1 MVLFLPYF
9 LIYPVVM
16 FFTDAL
22 YLVFLLVCLVPF
34 IVDILLTDWPIVYN
48 CEPLDRENG
57 TVQAMEG
64 QYVT

>member
-1 MVLFLPYF
+1 
-9 LIYPVVM
+9 M

-48 CEPLDRENG
+48 CVPLDRENG